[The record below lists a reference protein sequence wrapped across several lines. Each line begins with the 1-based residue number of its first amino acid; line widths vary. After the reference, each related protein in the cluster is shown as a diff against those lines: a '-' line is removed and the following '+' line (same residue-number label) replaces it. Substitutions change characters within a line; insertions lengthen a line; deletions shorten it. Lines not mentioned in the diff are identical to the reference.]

1 MFKSRHKVKYVQQKE
16 TPLEAIDSTSASAS
30 LANNTMTQTAANIT
44 NTPNKILAM
53 LDNMLPNIRHT
64 KLPNESI
71 SLLSLVSDSEHR
83 NHNNHNSHTHQ
94 TITPPTTAN
103 NNNNNNSNSALINKI
118 SYKSMI
124 RLLLN

>member
-1 MFKSRHKVKYVQQKE
+1 MKYVQQKE
-16 TPLEAIDSTSASAS
+16 TPLEAIDSTSASVS
-30 LANNTMTQTAANIT
+30 LPNNTMTQTTANLT

-83 NHNNHNSHTHQ
+83 NHNNHNNHTHQ
-94 TITPPTTAN
+94 TITPPTAASN
-103 NNNNNNSNSALINKI
+103 NNSSNSALINKI

-124 RLLLN
+124 RLLLMNLKKCVMF

>member
-1 MFKSRHKVKYVQQKE
+1 MKYVQQKE
-16 TPLEAIDSTSASAS
+16 TPLEAIDSTPVS
-30 LANNTMTQTAANIT
+30 ANNTTAQTAANLT

-83 NHNNHNSHTHQ
+83 NHNNHHNHTHQ
-94 TITPPTTAN
+94 TITPPTAASN
-103 NNNNNNSNSALINKI
+103 NNNSSNSALINKI

-124 RLLLN
+124 RLFLMNFKKCVMF